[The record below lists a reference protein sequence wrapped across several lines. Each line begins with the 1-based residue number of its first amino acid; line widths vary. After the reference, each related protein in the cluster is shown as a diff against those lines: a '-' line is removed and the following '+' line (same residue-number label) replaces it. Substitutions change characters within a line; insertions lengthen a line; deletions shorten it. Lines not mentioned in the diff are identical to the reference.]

1 MHINNF
7 IEFSNRTISFS
18 SKCIRLLDRFMRRTE
33 VDAAIVTSVIKYK
46 TVNTR
51 QVIRFIGCIFFSFTL
66 DTLRNLQESTEL
78 KQVQFEPYGIYFIFF
93 LIQKQ
98 LSLK

>member
-1 MHINNF
+1 
-7 IEFSNRTISFS
+7 
-18 SKCIRLLDRFMRRTE
+18 MRRTE

-93 LIQKQ
+93 FNSKTVISKMNVMNESECFDKIFLIETY
-98 LSLK
+98 LSLIMM

>member
-51 QVIRFIGCIFFSFTL
+51 QVYLLGLLGVF
-66 DTLRNLQESTEL
+66 
-78 KQVQFEPYGIYFIFF
+78 FF
-93 LIQKQ
+93 L
-98 LSLK
+98 LL

>member
-1 MHINNF
+1 MSF
-7 IEFSNRTISFS
+7 RTEQYHFS

-78 KQVQFEPYGIYFIFF
+78 KQVQFESYGIYFIFF
-93 LIQKQ
+93 IQKQ

>member
-51 QVIRFIGCIFFSFTL
+51 QVIRFIGCIFFSFAL

-78 KQVQFEPYGIYFIFF
+78 KQV
-93 LIQKQ
+93 
-98 LSLK
+98 